1 MRMRLH
7 VNRREMSKGASGKIW
22 TIHTS
27 KACIPAKSV
36 EIAAPCETEYRPDFK
51 HNPKV
56 FIKVDG
62 ELINL
67 GNFRY
72 KIVSG

>member
-7 VNRREMSKGASGKIW
+7 VNRREMAKGAGGKIW

-36 EIAAPCETEYRPDFK
+36 EIHVPCQTEYRPDLPS
-51 HNPKV
+51 NPKV
-56 FIKVDG
+56 FIRVDG
-62 ELINL
+62 ELKHL
-67 GNFRY
+67 GGWRY
-72 KIVSG
+72 AII